1 MIEMLAFLLAYGLGS
16 ISSAVI
22 VCRLMGLPD
31 PRGEGSGNPGAT
43 NVMRIGGKGAAVAT
57 LIGDAAKGLLPTWAA
72 SHFVGGD
79 AAIAAAAL
87 GSFIGHILPVWFGF
101 KGGKG
106 VATALGAL
114 FGASLLIGV
123 LACATWLAVAL
134 LSRISSLAALVT
146 FTAAPAYLWM
156 TTGSATLTATF
167 AVIAIV
173 LFVRH
178 RDNIGRL
185 LRGEESRIGQ

>member
-1 MIEMLAFLLAYGLGS
+1 MA
-16 ISSAVI
+16 
-22 VCRLMGLPD
+22 
-31 PRGEGSGNPGAT
+31 EGSGNPGAT

-134 LSRISSLAALVT
+134 VSRISSLAALVT
-146 FTAAPAYLWM
+146 FTAAPAYIWM
-156 TTGSATLTATF
+156 TTGSATIPYRPVMAHAAGGSRLSSGHLGLTPAF
-167 AVIAIV
+167 ESSRSPASARRHPASAIIAALSV
-173 LFVRH
+173 QNTPL
-178 RDNIGRL
+178 G
-185 LRGEESRIGQ
+185 